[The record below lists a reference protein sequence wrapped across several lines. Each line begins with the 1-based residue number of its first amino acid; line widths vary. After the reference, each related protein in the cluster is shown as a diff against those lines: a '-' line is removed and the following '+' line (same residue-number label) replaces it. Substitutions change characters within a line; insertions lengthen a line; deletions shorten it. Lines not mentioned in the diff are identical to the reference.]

1 MLMTVKSYWAEIQKI
16 ALTLFSY
23 SRKAY
28 QYMRELL
35 DNCLPHPSTI
45 TSGLQKIDDS
55 PGLCDQSFKQ
65 LKGIVE
71 YKSTK
76 NAWSKGINSN

>member
-71 YKSTK
+71 YKSPK
-76 NAWSKGINSN
+76 RFGQKV